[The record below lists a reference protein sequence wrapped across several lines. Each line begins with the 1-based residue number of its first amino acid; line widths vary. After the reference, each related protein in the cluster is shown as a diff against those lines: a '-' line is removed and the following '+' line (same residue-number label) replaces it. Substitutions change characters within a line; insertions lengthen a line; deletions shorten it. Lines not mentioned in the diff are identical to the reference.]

1 MAKINQPP
9 PGAPQW
15 PWGAPRTVRE
25 RLLDPAQLDRKK
37 QLRKKGDPKNPS
49 LASAALMDSIG
60 PAHSADELRLPFPP
74 MPGGHDGDLEAFRE
88 REHLGTA
95 ADRDGA
101 EQRALLERG
110 LAAIKIPPDR
120 MERLKGLLAREA
132 GMLKVVKQLKE
143 EVDEIERLRRQ
154 SQDEKGY

>member
-9 PGAPQW
+9 PGVPQW

-49 LASAALMDSIG
+49 LASSALMDSIG
-60 PAHSADELRLPFPP
+60 PAHSADEMRLPFPP
-74 MPGGHDGDLEAFRE
+74 MPGGHDGDLESFRE
-88 REHLGTA
+88 REHLGA
-95 ADRDGA
+95 ALGRDSG
-101 EQRALLERG
+101 ELRAQLERG
-110 LAAIKIPPDR
+110 LATVKVAPDR
-120 MERLKGLLAREA
+120 LERHKGLLARE
-132 GMLKVVKQLKE
+132 GQMLTLVKQLKD

-154 SQDEKGY
+154 GQEEKY